1 MKFLEERAHR
11 PQGDFAYFMH
21 IKKKRVCTRKSGSA
35 AQQKTG
41 CIRGIP
47 GYVYQCPKKIS
58 SPEREAK
65 KQVGALR
72 NDTQNF
78 KLSLIHI

>member
-47 GYVYQCPKKIS
+47 GYVYQCPIRIEPGNMTS
-58 SPEREAK
+58 SANAH
-65 KQVGALR
+65 Q
-72 NDTQNF
+72 D
-78 KLSLIHI
+78 LIPGLQAYHW